1 MFGYFTC
8 HGLAIRLNESPKPCL
23 QVSMMPPRAPN
34 WRVCAHFSCRLGVV
48 QNQGELWGT
57 LMLCW
62 PTDST
67 LNLLSGL
74 PCSLAS
80 KFNRPEHFRNILPPL
95 SVVRT
100 ESPLSLPPVSVE
112 QPVVIYMTLDPQ
124 HSKVAW
130 SGQLPVRG
138 LSIQPHNHVCPLTNH
153 LHQLPS
159 TFCCLVS

>member
-1 MFGYFTC
+1 MSGYSTC

-23 QVSMMPPRAPN
+23 QVSMMPPRTPN
-34 WRVCAHFSCRLGVV
+34 WRMCAHFSCRLGVV

-67 LNLLSGL
+67 FNLLSGL

-80 KFNRPEHFRNILPPL
+80 KFNRPEHCRNILRPL
-95 SVVRT
+95 GLVRT
-100 ESPLSLPPVSVE
+100 ESPLSLPPVSAE

-124 HSKVAW
+124 HIKVACFW
-130 SGQLPVRG
+130 AAPGQRAF
-138 LSIQPHNHVCPLTNH
+138 IQPHNHACPLTNH
-153 LHQLPS
+153 LH
-159 TFCCLVS
+159 